1 MKRLVLVCGF
11 ALAVALAP
19 GRPLAAQSSPNV
31 TASFDKGTDF
41 SKLKTYTWEHGW
53 QAFDKSAHE
62 QIQAAVDRELGAL
75 GLQKRE
81 SGPSDMLVTYASIRR
96 TDVDVKSEPN
106 KNDAGRAQYD
116 VGTLV
121 VLLLEPGTRKELFRA
136 RVDRPISAEPEKL
149 SGIINTAIADIFA
162 KYPNRPRK

>member
-1 MKRLVLVCGF
+1 MKRL
-11 ALAVALAP
+11 ALAFGLALALAL
-19 GRPLAAQSSPNV
+19 PLAAQSSFNV
-31 TASFDKGTDF
+31 TATVDKGTDF

-62 QIQAAVDRELGAL
+62 QILQAVDRELAAL
-75 GLQKRE
+75 GFQKRE
-81 SGPSDMLVTYASIRR
+81 SGPSDVLVTYASIRR

-106 KNDAGRAQYD
+106 KNDAGRRQYD

-136 RVDRPISAEPEKL
+136 RVDRPIEAEPAKL
-149 SGIINTAIADIFA
+149 SAVINTAISDIFA